1 MTAATQ
7 LRPVHASV
15 PVPFLAEQS
24 RHARH
29 RDCKPRREEPVRAV
43 VAPVRYRV
51 VAIRT
56 ATGRMLVN
64 RPLSR

>member
-1 MTAATQ
+1 MTAVMQRGTI
-7 LRPVHASV
+7 V
-15 PVPFLAEQS
+15 AEQS
-24 RHARH
+24 RHSRH
-29 RDCKPRREEPVRAV
+29 RDCRPRRDEPTVKA